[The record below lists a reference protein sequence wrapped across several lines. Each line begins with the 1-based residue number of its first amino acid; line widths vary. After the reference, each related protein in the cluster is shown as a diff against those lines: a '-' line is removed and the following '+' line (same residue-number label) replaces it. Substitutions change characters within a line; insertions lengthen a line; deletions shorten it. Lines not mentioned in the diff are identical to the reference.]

1 METEKPR
8 IICLSNLKFR
18 KLVKFKSPATD
29 EFSLLSSSLTD
40 LVREKLRKS
49 RQTKRYLVKT
59 KRYSPQICTNYTQGL
74 RCFPFIPS
82 PDPFGRY
89 LNTDPLAHFFGM
101 ENVVA
106 TVSGYHGSE
115 RFKLIKLISHSG
127 ASYVGAMS
135 RSITHLVCWKFEGK
149 KYSLAKKFDTIVV
162 NHQWVEECIKE
173 GRRVSEAPYMF
184 ESGEEVGPLMIELP
198 AVSEE
203 ARVTKKVNKASET
216 FDKYFGNGEENNRGS
231 TSELSTWMDSV
242 LLKEKN
248 IEPNRH
254 SVRLRTKRP
263 SNIFEDKENTVAE
276 SSGKGKRRLVK
287 QRSCRNIIDLES
299 DNNCHDISDEQQ
311 RTAQNSRK
319 PNDGNG
325 KDCVLEPGETSALR
339 HHGEYATQNW
349 DVDEIEE
356 SENWSHP
363 AVFKPPR
370 SSSAERKPQD
380 DGLNFDKPGSR
391 REETEAIEEV
401 YAQVSCIICWTEFSS
416 TRGSLPCGHRFCY
429 SCIQKW
435 VDHLVSERKK
445 TTCPLCKSSFI
456 AITKIEDA
464 GSSDQKIYSQTVPDP
479 SSTNNILVVLP
490 EEERQG
496 FNPLQS
502 RSSAC
507 SRCYCSEP
515 EDLLI
520 RCHLCNFR
528 RIHSYCLDP
537 YLVPWTCNHC
547 NDLQMLYQ
555 RRGY

>member
-1 METEKPR
+1 
-8 IICLSNLKFR
+8 
-18 KLVKFKSPATD
+18 
-29 EFSLLSSSLTD
+29 
-40 LVREKLRKS
+40 
-49 RQTKRYLVKT
+49 
-59 KRYSPQICTNYTQGL
+59 
-74 RCFPFIPS
+74 
-82 PDPFGRY
+82 
-89 LNTDPLAHFFGM
+89 M

-106 TVSGYHGSE
+106 TVSGYHDPE

-135 RSITHLVCWKFEGK
+135 KSITHLVCWKFEGK
-149 KYSLAKKFDTIVV
+149 KYSIANKLGTKVV
-162 NHQWVEECIKE
+162 NHQWVEECIRE

-184 ESGEEVGPLMIELP
+184 ESGEKVGPLMIELP

-203 ARVTKKVNKASET
+203 ARVTKKVNKAAET
-216 FDKYFGNGEENNRGS
+216 FDNGEGNIRGS
-231 TSELSTWMDSV
+231 TSELFTWMDSV

-254 SVRLRTKRP
+254 SVRLRSKRP

-287 QRSCRNIIDLES
+287 QRSCRNLVDLES
-299 DNNCHDISDEQQ
+299 DDYHDISDEQ
-311 RTAQNSRK
+311 RRKAQDTRG
-319 PNDGNG
+319 PDDANG
-325 KDCVLEPGETSALR
+325 KDCVLERGETSALR
-339 HHGEYATQNW
+339 HHRDYATQNW

-356 SENWSHP
+356 PENWSPP
-363 AVFKPPR
+363 AFFKPPR
-370 SSSAERKPQD
+370 PDSTVRKLQD
-380 DGLNFDKPGSR
+380 DRLNISNPDSR
-391 REETEAIEEV
+391 REATEAIEEV
-401 YAQVSCIICWTEFSS
+401 SAQVSCIICWTDFNS
-416 TRGSLPCGHRFCY
+416 TRGRLSCGHMFCY

-464 GSSDQKIYSQTVPDP
+464 GSSDQKIYSQRVPDP

-490 EEERQG
+490 EEEERQA
-496 FNPLQS
+496 FNPQS
-502 RSSAC
+502 RASAC
-507 SRCYCSEP
+507 SRCYVSEP

-537 YLVPWTCNHC
+537 YLVPWTCKHC

-555 RRGY
+555 RRGYEE